1 MNTVEG
7 IIDDDFYFEL
17 EEDMED
23 VNIDNESEFEVDSD
37 KNSNN
42 INMKLLDEEIASL
55 ENFIKRA
62 EGVNMQFCS
71 FVINYDL
78 PWNPQRIEQRIGR
91 CHRYGQK
98 NDVVVINFVN
108 KRNHADMRVY
118 ELLKD
123 KLNLFDGVFGSS
135 DKVLGNIESGI
146 DFEKRVLNI
155 YQKCRVPEE
164 IDSAFDELQK
174 SMEDSISD
182 KMDRVQQEL
191 FENFD
196 LDVRE
201 KLKTNLLKTKDK
213 LQ

>member
-1 MNTVEG
+1 
-7 IIDDDFYFEL
+7 
-17 EEDMED
+17 
-23 VNIDNESEFEVDSD
+23 
-37 KNSNN
+37 
-42 INMKLLDEEIASL
+42 
-55 ENFIKRA
+55 
-62 EGVNMQFCS
+62 
-71 FVINYDL
+71 
-78 PWNPQRIEQRIGR
+78 
-91 CHRYGQK
+91 
-98 NDVVVINFVN
+98 
-108 KRNHADMRVY
+108 MRVY